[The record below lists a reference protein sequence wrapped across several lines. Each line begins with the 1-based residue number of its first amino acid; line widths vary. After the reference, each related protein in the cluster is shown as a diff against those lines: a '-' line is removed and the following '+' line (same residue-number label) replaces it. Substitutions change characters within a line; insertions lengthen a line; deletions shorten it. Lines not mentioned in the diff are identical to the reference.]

1 MKEIFEYLAQF
12 PVDRYGTSWV
22 LAIQVVKDTGISMDE
37 LWAITRK
44 VKTEAFLECM
54 TTNVP
59 GAEGLLTV
67 MITQRGRLWLEGK
80 EYSHLPRKREN
91 VYNLQ

>member
-1 MKEIFEYLAQF
+1 MKELFKYLAQF

-22 LAIQVVKDTGISMDE
+22 SAIQVVKETEISME
-37 LWAITRK
+37 EMWEITRK

-59 GAEGLLTV
+59 GAEGLLSV
-67 MITQRGRLWLEGK
+67 MITQRGKLWLEEK
-80 EYSHLPRKREN
+80 EFSHLPRKQEN
-91 VYNLQ
+91 TYKSL